1 MFLLMPLFLLRVE
14 VGAPGAAGGRLSGGC
29 SRSSSGDSPR
39 AGSGRKGVL
48 RAGGGGPEI
57 WESAG
62 PSRGNGRAGQRAG
75 RRAAR
80 GDGRLA
86 ATGDP
91 PQGQQAAETRVGN
104 LDPEALQK
112 APGHAGSS
120 RGPAA
125 LGGGRSDHGQRVP
138 RRRGGEGRGEEE
150 EEEEEGG
157 GGGGLGQAGRARADV
172 AARRGGGMRAARQ
185 EVFLSNLE
193 RQAARGGG
201 GTERLELW
209 RKTASQPW
217 LLPGRSW
224 SRDGPLGQSART
236 GPRPLQHG
244 LTGNTPPAG
253 QLAGTVRKLRGGT
266 SGAERTA
273 IRRPQVPLAA
283 RAWPNQRAAMSKP
296 RAAPSR

>member
-150 EEEEEGG
+150 GWDKLVALAPTWPPDAAEGCARPGRRSSCRIWNDFVHASASCRGTG
-157 GGGGLGQAGRARADV
+157 GRVAGGRDR
-172 AARRGGGMRAARQ
+172 
-185 EVFLSNLE
+185 
-193 RQAARGGG
+193 
-201 GTERLELW
+201 
-209 RKTASQPW
+209 TASQPW

-244 LTGNTPPAG
+244 LT
-253 QLAGTVRKLRGGT
+253 GGT

>member
-150 EEEEEGG
+150 GWDKLVALAPTWPPDAAEGC
-157 GGGGLGQAGRARADV
+157 AR
-172 AARRGGGMRAARQ
+172 
-185 EVFLSNLE
+185 
-193 RQAARGGG
+193 
-201 GTERLELW
+201 
-209 RKTASQPW
+209 
-217 LLPGRSW
+217 PGRRSSCRIW
-224 SRDGPLGQSART
+224 NRQ
-236 GPRPLQHG
+236 
-244 LTGNTPPAG
+244 PA
-253 QLAGTVRKLRGGT
+253 L
-266 SGAERTA
+266 
-273 IRRPQVPLAA
+273 
-283 RAWPNQRAAMSKP
+283 
-296 RAAPSR
+296 APSRTLMVTGWPSRPECPNGPTPAAARSHWWHIWSRADSHTQATGPAGGPRVAKPEGSHEQATSGTF

>member
-150 EEEEEGG
+150 GWDKLVALAPTWPPDAAEGCARPGRRSSYDFVHASASCRGTG
-157 GGGGLGQAGRARADV
+157 GRVAGGRDR
-172 AARRGGGMRAARQ
+172 
-185 EVFLSNLE
+185 
-193 RQAARGGG
+193 
-201 GTERLELW
+201 
-209 RKTASQPW
+209 TASQPW

>member
-1 MFLLMPLFLLRVE
+1 M
-14 VGAPGAAGGRLSGGC
+14 LSKSAC
-29 SRSSSGDSPR
+29 NESSTR
-39 AGSGRKGVL
+39 
-48 RAGGGGPEI
+48 
-57 WESAG
+57 ESAG

-150 EEEEEGG
+150 GWDKLVALAPTWPPDAAEGCARPGRRSSCRIWSGRRRGAG
-157 GGGGLGQAGRARADV
+157 GARKGGHARPNPTCAADGDRQPALAPSRTLMV
-172 AARRGGGMRAARQ
+172 TGWPSRPECPNGPTPAAARSHWQHAAC
-185 EVFLSNLE
+185 
-193 RQAARGGG
+193 
-201 GTERLELW
+201 
-209 RKTASQPW
+209 
-217 LLPGRSW
+217 
-224 SRDGPLGQSART
+224 
-236 GPRPLQHG
+236 
-244 LTGNTPPAG
+244 
-253 QLAGTVRKLRGGT
+253 GT